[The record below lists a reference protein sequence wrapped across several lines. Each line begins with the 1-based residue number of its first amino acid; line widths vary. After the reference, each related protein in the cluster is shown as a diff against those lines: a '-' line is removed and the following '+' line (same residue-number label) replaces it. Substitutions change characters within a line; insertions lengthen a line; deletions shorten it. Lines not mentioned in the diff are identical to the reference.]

1 MNLFSLNKT
10 IDRLNQMVDNAIE
23 GRPIE
28 NGFDESKISSLE
40 TKLSHF
46 LAMNNTTKVQL
57 AEEKLKVHELVSD
70 ISHQTKTPLANIL
83 LHSMLLSESD
93 LSEHDRLCVNA
104 LSEQVNKLNF
114 LISALVKGSRLE
126 TGIISVSAKQG
137 GISQL
142 LQDVLCQAEPTAKVK
157 NVMISIETTDI
168 NASFDPKWT
177 TEALFNIVDNA
188 IKYTPK
194 GGTVKISATAY
205 QMFCRIDVE
214 DSGIGIDEEDM
225 PKIFTRFYRS
235 PRVRDHD
242 GVGIGLYLS
251 RQIISGQGGY
261 IKVQSKIGKGSTF
274 SLFLPIND

>member
-1 MNLFSLNKT
+1 MDLFRLNKT

-23 GRPIE
+23 GKFLE
-28 NGFDESKISSLE
+28 TGFDESKISSLE

-83 LHSMLLSESD
+83 LYSMLLSESD

-104 LSEQVNKLNF
+104 LSEQVDKLNF
-114 LISALVKGSRLE
+114 LISALVKASRLE
-126 TGIISVSAKQG
+126 TGIISVSARKG
-137 GISQL
+137 AINQL
-142 LQDVLCQAEPTAKVK
+142 LQDVLCQAEPIAKAK

-168 NASFDPKWT
+168 KASFDPKWT
-177 TEALFNIVDNA
+177 AEALFNIVDNA

-214 DSGIGIDEEDM
+214 DNGIGIDEEDM

-235 PRVRDHD
+235 PRVSDHD

-251 RQIISGQGGY
+251 RQIISNQGGY
-261 IKVQSKIGKGSTF
+261 IKVQSKVGKGSTF